1 MLESIFQDFQF
12 AVRTFRRSP
21 GFTLAVLCTLALGIG
36 ANTAIFSVVD
46 GALLHPVPFQDSDR
60 LATLYQTLPQGGDKN
75 AVSYP
80 NLLDWQQQSQTFE
93 AIAGVRAVSFTLTGH
108 GDPQQIRGLAVSSN
122 LLSILRTQPL
132 LGRMFTKEEDQ
143 RGGRPVILLAER
155 YWKRRFAADPKI
167 LGQTLRL
174 DGRDVEVIGIMPA
187 RVRLRGYADESFTPL
202 SQNDNPFFFNRGV
215 GDDTEG
221 LGRLKPGIPLAQAR
235 AEMDTIMRN
244 LVTQY
249 PNENYKAGVN
259 VQSYIQD
266 ISGSLRPV
274 LLALSVAV
282 VFVLLI
288 ACTNVAN
295 LFLARSATRTQEF
308 GIRTALGAG
317 RGRMIRQLLTESVL
331 LSLGGGALG
340 LLIASWYTQAALSV
354 LPSVLPS
361 TSEIRMNSRV
371 LWFSFALSLFTS
383 LLFGLGPAFR
393 AGTVNIYENLK
404 QGGRSILRGRHR
416 AQSILIVAEVALT
429 LVLIVGAG
437 LMMRSLQRLWT
448 ASPGFRP
455 ENVLVF
461 HTSLS
466 PQLSSTPDNIRQA
479 FRELN
484 DRLSGLPG
492 VEAASVEVGSLPFM
506 GNSTTG
512 FSRDGDAKGAKS
524 ELRMANVYAVG
535 RDHFRAMGI
544 PLLQGRTFTG
554 KETDRSQ
561 QVAVVDEE
569 LARETF
575 PGQDPVGRYIRLGL
589 DGSRIEIIGLA
600 GHVKHSGIDSDATA
614 MFRAQ
619 LYLPLSQLS
628 DKVLPG
634 AAQDVTGVVHSK
646 TNPAVLMGLIRKDL
660 TTFNGDRAV
669 SGEQLMTDAIANSF
683 APRRF
688 SLVVLGAFAALSL
701 ILAVVG
707 IYGVVSY
714 LVSRRTNEIG
724 VRMALGAQ
732 PGDIVLTV
740 LRDGAVMGG
749 LGVAIG
755 LAAAAALT
763 RLMAS
768 LLFGISSTDFL
779 TFASA
784 AFLLLGFTM
793 LACYVPARRA
803 ALLSPLVAMGEQQ
816 ESAWQAARV
825 KVRRVMREMASGR
838 EESVAPLETLIT
850 EFAASVRTAASF
862 REAVGVALAALR
874 ERTGAQ
880 TVMLLEKSGNG
891 EYRSENYSLPA
902 QGLLL
907 NRLKRYPHPL
917 ALAEGDFEVWVRWA
931 NEFKPACI
939 AEIGSLASTG
949 ARIAVPVRMKN
960 EIVGVLLLGPRDGPE
975 RYTAAERRGLSS
987 VAEVFALMI
996 ENSRLTERALEQE
1009 KLRRDLALAAE
1020 VQRRLL
1026 PPQPPGNGAA
1036 TLAGFTLPARTV
1048 GGDYYDFLDLGGGR
1062 IGIAVA
1068 DVSGKGIAAALL
1080 MSVVQASLRVIS
1092 AEGEVPL
1099 SQLAEKMNR
1108 FLYRSSGAAKYAT
1121 FFYAQIEEGGRRL
1134 RFVNAGHNPPYLV
1147 RTTEAGMKTTELGA
1161 GGPPLGLFPEAKYEE
1176 ANLELVPGDLMVAFT
1191 DGVPEALNTEG
1202 EEFGEERLKGLLHVS
1217 NGCGAEEI
1225 SVRISNQ
1232 VRDWIGVAEQYDDV
1246 TVVVMKV

>member
-1 MLESIFQDFQF
+1 
-12 AVRTFRRSP
+12 
-21 GFTLAVLCTLALGIG
+21 
-36 ANTAIFSVVD
+36 
-46 GALLHPVPFQDSDR
+46 
-60 LATLYQTLPQGGDKN
+60 
-75 AVSYP
+75 
-80 NLLDWQQQSQTFE
+80 
-93 AIAGVRAVSFTLTGH
+93 VRAVSFTLTGH

-167 LGQTLRL
+167 LGQALRL

-244 LVTQY
+244 LVAQY

-371 LWFSFALSLFTS
+371 LWFSFALSLFTT
-383 LLFGLGPAFR
+383 LLFGLGPAFK

-535 RDHFRAMGI
+535 RDHFRALGI
-544 PLLQGRTFTG
+544 PLLRGRAFTG
-554 KETDRSQ
+554 EETRD
-561 QVAVVDEE
+561 
-569 LARETF
+569 
-575 PGQDPVGRYIRLGL
+575 
-589 DGSRIEIIGLA
+589 
-600 GHVKHSGIDSDATA
+600 
-614 MFRAQ
+614 
-619 LYLPLSQLS
+619 LPLAL
-628 DKVLPG
+628 LPM
-634 AAQDVTGVVHSK
+634 S
-646 TNPAVLMGLIRKDL
+646 PCL
-660 TTFNGDRAV
+660 
-669 SGEQLMTDAIANSF
+669 GEQRGS
-683 APRRF
+683 
-688 SLVVLGAFAALSL
+688 
-701 ILAVVG
+701 VG
-707 IYGVVSY
+707 IG
-714 LVSRRTNEIG
+714 
-724 VRMALGAQ
+724 
-732 PGDIVLTV
+732 
-740 LRDGAVMGG
+740 
-749 LGVAIG
+749 
-755 LAAAAALT
+755 
-763 RLMAS
+763 
-768 LLFGISSTDFL
+768 
-779 TFASA
+779 
-784 AFLLLGFTM
+784 
-793 LACYVPARRA
+793 ARRA
-803 ALLSPLVAMGEQQ
+803 DE
-816 ESAWQAARV
+816 
-825 KVRRVMREMASGR
+825 
-838 EESVAPLETLIT
+838 
-850 EFAASVRTAASF
+850 
-862 REAVGVALAALR
+862 
-874 ERTGAQ
+874 
-880 TVMLLEKSGNG
+880 
-891 EYRSENYSLPA
+891 
-902 QGLLL
+902 
-907 NRLKRYPHPL
+907 
-917 ALAEGDFEVWVRWA
+917 D
-931 NEFKPACI
+931 
-939 AEIGSLASTG
+939 
-949 ARIAVPVRMKN
+949 PVH
-960 EIVGVLLLGPRDGPE
+960 GFGPRHD
-975 RYTAAERRGLSS
+975 
-987 VAEVFALMI
+987 
-996 ENSRLTERALEQE
+996 
-1009 KLRRDLALAAE
+1009 
-1020 VQRRLL
+1020 
-1026 PPQPPGNGAA
+1026 
-1036 TLAGFTLPARTV
+1036 
-1048 GGDYYDFLDLGGGR
+1048 
-1062 IGIAVA
+1062 
-1068 DVSGKGIAAALL
+1068 AAAD
-1080 MSVVQASLRVIS
+1080 ADEPR
-1092 AEGEVPL
+1092 
-1099 SQLAEKMNR
+1099 
-1108 FLYRSSGAAKYAT
+1108 
-1121 FFYAQIEEGGRRL
+1121 
-1134 RFVNAGHNPPYLV
+1134 
-1147 RTTEAGMKTTELGA
+1147 
-1161 GGPPLGLFPEAKYEE
+1161 
-1176 ANLELVPGDLMVAFT
+1176 
-1191 DGVPEALNTEG
+1191 
-1202 EEFGEERLKGLLHVS
+1202 
-1217 NGCGAEEI
+1217 
-1225 SVRISNQ
+1225 
-1232 VRDWIGVAEQYDDV
+1232 
-1246 TVVVMKV
+1246 